1 MARGLPYYPET
12 IRRVGGVTGG
22 IDMSGVE
29 TNPGVEHPAPYQE
42 LPDLRAYTEK
52 LLGVGTEDLYR
63 VLLGVVDRVALAA
76 VLRHVGGNQV
86 RASEVL
92 GISRTTLRGKLRAAG
107 LSADG
112 RRRAPPGANGAV
124 SAGEV

>member
-1 MARGLPYYPET
+1 MNGVLPNHGAESP
-12 IRRVGGVTGG
+12 V
-22 IDMSGVE
+22 
-29 TNPGVEHPAPYQE
+29 HHQE
-42 LPDLRAYTEK
+42 LPDLRAYTEQ
-52 LLGVGTEDLYR
+52 LLASGTQDLYR
-63 VLLGVVDRVALAA
+63 ALLGTVDRVALAA

-112 RRRAPPGANGAV
+112 RRRAAPGTNGAV
-124 SAGEV
+124 AGEG

>member
-1 MARGLPYYPET
+1 MNGTL
-12 IRRVGGVTGG
+12 
-22 IDMSGVE
+22 S
-29 TNPGVEHPAPYQE
+29 NPGAESPAQQHE
-42 LPDLRAYTEK
+42 LPDLRAYAEQ
-52 LLGVGTEDLYR
+52 LLAAGTQDLYR
-63 VLLGVVDRVALAA
+63 VLLGTVDRVALAA

-112 RRRAPPGANGAV
+112 RRKAPPGLNGVAPHGPTP
-124 SAGEV
+124 AGEGG

>member
-1 MARGLPYYPET
+1 MTDTAP
-12 IRRVGGVTGG
+12 
-22 IDMSGVE
+22 
-29 TNPGVEHPAPYQE
+29 NPDTEGPVQSRE
-42 LPDLRAYTEK
+42 LPDLRAFAEH
-52 LLGVGTEDLYR
+52 LLVSGTQDLYR
-63 VLLGVVDRVALAA
+63 VLLGAVDRVALAA

-112 RRRAPPGANGAV
+112 RRKTTVGLNGTHASREV
-124 SAGEV
+124 AGRDEPTSP

>member
-1 MARGLPYYPET
+1 MNSVL
-12 IRRVGGVTGG
+12 I
-22 IDMSGVE
+22 
-29 TNPGVEHPAPYQE
+29 NPGTEPPAQRD
-42 LPDLRAYTEK
+42 LPDLRALTDQ
-52 LLGVGTEDLYR
+52 LLAAGTPDLYR
-63 VLLGVVDRVALAA
+63 VLLGTVDRVALAA

-112 RRRAPPGANGAV
+112 RRKNAGELNGAHRP
-124 SAGEV
+124 EIDQ

>member
-1 MARGLPYYPET
+1 MNS
-12 IRRVGGVTGG
+12 VVTTAGT
-22 IDMSGVE
+22 E
-29 TNPGVEHPAPYQE
+29 APAQRD
-42 LPDLRAYTEK
+42 LPDLRALTDQ
-52 LLGVGTEDLYR
+52 LLAAGTQDLYR
-63 VLLGVVDRVALAA
+63 VLLGTVDRVALAA

-112 RRRAPPGANGAV
+112 RRKNPGELNGA
-124 SAGEV
+124 SRPENDQS

>member
-1 MARGLPYYPET
+1 MNGT
-12 IRRVGGVTGG
+12 VSN
-22 IDMSGVE
+22 SG
-29 TNPGVEHPAPYQE
+29 TDTPAQPHE
-42 LPDLRAYTEK
+42 LPDVRAYAEH
-52 LLGVGTEDLYR
+52 LLASGMQDLYR
-63 VLLGVVDRVALAA
+63 VLLGTVDRVALAA

-112 RRRAPPGANGAV
+112 RRKAAPGLNGTSLNGTAP
-124 SAGEV
+124 AGDGG

>member
-1 MARGLPYYPET
+1 M
-12 IRRVGGVTGG
+12 
-22 IDMSGVE
+22 
-29 TNPGVEHPAPYQE
+29 
-42 LPDLRAYTEK
+42 
-52 LLGVGTEDLYR
+52 YR
-63 VLLGVVDRVALAA
+63 VLLGTVDRVALAA

-112 RRRAPPGANGAV
+112 RRKSTAGHNGTPV
-124 SAGEV
+124 SREVVGRDEPTSL

>member
-1 MARGLPYYPET
+1 MNTQDSNAGNVASPPR
-12 IRRVGGVTGG
+12 
-22 IDMSGVE
+22 D
-29 TNPGVEHPAPYQE
+29 
-42 LPDLRAYTEK
+42 LPDLRALTEQ
-52 LLGVGTEDLYR
+52 LLTAGTQDLYR
-63 VLLGVVDRVALAA
+63 EVLATVDRVSLAA

-112 RRRAPPGANGAV
+112 RRKYSAEANGT
-124 SAGEV
+124 AGHG

>member
-1 MARGLPYYPET
+1 M
-12 IRRVGGVTGG
+12 
-22 IDMSGVE
+22 
-29 TNPGVEHPAPYQE
+29 
-42 LPDLRAYTEK
+42 
-52 LLGVGTEDLYR
+52 LLGT
-63 VLLGVVDRVALAA
+63 VDRVALAA

-112 RRRAPPGANGAV
+112 RRKAPHGVNG
-124 SAGEV
+124 SAGGMHGVMPDRGDAENT

>member
-1 MARGLPYYPET
+1 MTTTTP
-12 IRRVGGVTGG
+12 TGG
-22 IDMSGVE
+22 AE
-29 TNPGVEHPAPYQE
+29 PPAPHE
-42 LPDLRAYTEK
+42 LPDLRAFTEM
-52 LLGVGTEDLYR
+52 LLAAGTQDLYR
-63 VLLGVVDRVALAA
+63 VLLGTVDRVALAA

-112 RRRAPPGANGAV
+112 RRRNSGDMTSANGF
-124 SAGEV
+124 

>member
-1 MARGLPYYPET
+1 MNST
-12 IRRVGGVTGG
+12 VTTAGP
-22 IDMSGVE
+22 DVP
-29 TNPGVEHPAPYQE
+29 TQRD
-42 LPDLRAYTEK
+42 LPDLRAYAEQ
-52 LLGVGTEDLYR
+52 LLGAGTQDLYR
-63 VLLGVVDRVALAA
+63 VLLGTVDRVALAA

-112 RRRAPPGANGAV
+112 RRKNLPETNGTAHDPV
-124 SAGEV
+124 

>member
-1 MARGLPYYPET
+1 MDSM
-12 IRRVGGVTGG
+12 VTTAGP
-22 IDMSGVE
+22 DAA
-29 TNPGVEHPAPYQE
+29 TQRD
-42 LPDLRAYTEK
+42 LPDLRAYTEQ
-52 LLGVGTEDLYR
+52 LLAAGTQDLYR
-63 VLLGVVDRVALAA
+63 VLLGTVDRVALAA

-112 RRRAPPGANGAV
+112 RRKNTVENNGSSHDTPRDQA
-124 SAGEV
+124 

>member
-1 MARGLPYYPET
+1 MNGT
-12 IRRVGGVTGG
+12 V
-22 IDMSGVE
+22 S
-29 TNPGVEHPAPYQE
+29 NPGAESPAQAQE
-42 LPDLRAYTEK
+42 LPDLRAYTEQ
-52 LLGVGTEDLYR
+52 LLASGTQDLYR
-63 VLLGVVDRVALAA
+63 VLLGTVDRVALAA

-112 RRRAPPGANGAV
+112 RRKAPSGVNGTAHTTE
-124 SAGEV
+124 G

>member
-1 MARGLPYYPET
+1 MNGLLPNHGAEGPVNHY
-12 IRRVGGVTGG
+12 
-22 IDMSGVE
+22 
-29 TNPGVEHPAPYQE
+29 E
-42 LPDLRAYTEK
+42 LPDLRAYTEQ
-52 LLGVGTEDLYR
+52 LLASGMEDLYR
-63 VLLGVVDRVALAA
+63 ALLGTVDRVALAA

-112 RRRAPPGANGAV
+112 RRRAPPGVNGTA
-124 SAGEV
+124 AGEG

>member
-1 MARGLPYYPET
+1 MNGML
-12 IRRVGGVTGG
+12 
-22 IDMSGVE
+22 
-29 TNPGVEHPAPYQE
+29 TNHGTDAPAPHQE
-42 LPDLRAYTEK
+42 LPDLRSYAEQ
-52 LLGVGTEDLYR
+52 LLASGTQDLYR
-63 VLLGVVDRVALAA
+63 ILLGTVDRVALAA

-112 RRRAPPGANGAV
+112 RRRAAPGSNGTAPAT
-124 SAGEV
+124 SEP

>member
-1 MARGLPYYPET
+1 MNSVLTTAGTE
-12 IRRVGGVTGG
+12 
-22 IDMSGVE
+22 
-29 TNPGVEHPAPYQE
+29 APVQRD
-42 LPDLRAYTEK
+42 LPDLRALTDQ
-52 LLGVGTEDLYR
+52 LLAAGTQDLYR
-63 VLLGVVDRVALAA
+63 VLLGTVDRVALAA

-112 RRRAPPGANGAV
+112 RRKSSGELNG
-124 SAGEV
+124 SPRPETDQ

>member
-1 MARGLPYYPET
+1 MNS
-12 IRRVGGVTGG
+12 VV
-22 IDMSGVE
+22 
-29 TNPGVEHPAPYQE
+29 TNPGAEAQGQQQS
-42 LPDLRAYTEK
+42 LPDLRAYTEH
-52 LLGVGTEDLYR
+52 LLATGSQDLYR
-63 VLLGVVDRVALAA
+63 VLLGTVDRVALAA

-112 RRRAPPGANGAV
+112 RRKNSPEANGSGHNGINGTPHAPQ
-124 SAGEV
+124 G